1 MYAAKLNGQI
11 TRDRR
16 LVVAVPREIA
26 PGAVQV
32 ILLRLS
38 SKPIGRRARRVRAHP
53 AFGVWAKRQ
62 DITDSAQFA
71 ADLRTRLETRADGN
85 RRD

>member
-53 AFGVWAKRQ
+53 AFGVWAKRKS
-62 DITDSAQFA
+62 IADSATYA
-71 ADLRTRLETRADGN
+71 AELRKSLETRADGN
-85 RRD
+85 SRN